1 MMPGRRTR
9 KQLLIVAMLITF
21 VTLIFTMLLGS
32 SAAGGRGAGRPTER
46 MLPGLE
52 ERDPAPAE
60 MAGTPGGGAQRGET
74 NARGQART
82 GGG

>member
-32 SAAGGRGAGRPTER
+32 SAAGGRDAG
-46 MLPGLE
+46 LPIRRTLPDLE
-52 ERDPAPAE
+52 EWHPAPAE
-60 MAGTPGGGAQRGET
+60 HAGTGGR
-74 NARGQART
+74 
-82 GGG
+82 